1 MILPSFFEDTA
12 ILQCL
17 KGPTG
22 SKMKLGKKEYLFTF
36 EKNYYMKS
44 IVRLVVIMLAMLPAV
59 SFAQSKKTGWPE
71 MKTFH
76 SFMSSTFHP
85 SEEGDFK
92 PLREKA
98 DSLLITAKAWKAS
111 TIPAGFKPVET
122 KATLEELVRQCE
134 NIAGAVAAKAADEK
148 LKVLISDAHD
158 MFHKIVEKCR
168 TEN

>member
-1 MILPSFFEDTA
+1 
-12 ILQCL
+12 
-17 KGPTG
+17 
-22 SKMKLGKKEYLFTF
+22 MKLGKKEYLFTF

-44 IVRLVVIMLAMLPAV
+44 IVRLIVILLAMLPAI
-59 SFAQSKKTGWPE
+59 SFAQDSKKTGWPQ

-85 SEEGDFK
+85 TEDGNFK

-98 DSLLITAKAWKAS
+98 DSLLIAAKAWQAS
-111 TIPAGFKPVET
+111 KIPANYKVEET
-122 KATLEELVRQCE
+122 TATLAELVIQCE
-134 NIAGAVAAKAADEK
+134 NIAGAVKTKAADEK

-168 TEN
+168 KDD